1 MKRTLWIGAHKKISE
16 LNVTIVCL
24 LQIVMILYKLID
36 TVETRPQEVQSKI
49 ADAVP
54 AQHDAFES
62 SFITKNKIR
71 ESSKYYSSQILSLV
85 AAYTI
90 NTILI

>member
-1 MKRTLWIGAHKKISE
+1 MRCVSWIGTRQYFSE
-16 LNVTIVCL
+16 CNITIFCSI
-24 LQIVMILYKLID
+24 QIVIILYKLID

-71 ESSKYYSSQILSLV
+71 ESSKYYSSQTLRFV
-85 AAYTI
+85 AAYAI
-90 NTILI
+90 KIPF